1 MADCLFCS
9 IIAGEIPSKKVY
21 EDEWV
26 YAFEDISPV
35 APHHVLLIPKQ
46 HIASV
51 NEITAENS
59 AAVAKIYEAA
69 GKIAQQLGI
78 AEDGYRI
85 VTNCGRKGRSDGISS
100 AFPSDCGTGFA
111 VAAGLII
118 KKWTY
123 VHFFCVYFFWTIW

>member
-35 APHHVLLIPKQ
+35 APHHVLLIPKE

-78 AEDGYRI
+78 AQEGYRI
-85 VTNCGRKGRSDGISS
+85 VTNCGEKAGQTVFHLHFHLIAGRDLQWPPG
-100 AFPSDCGTGFA
+100 
-111 VAAGLII
+111 
-118 KKWTY
+118 
-123 VHFFCVYFFWTIW
+123 

>member
-59 AAVAKIYEAA
+59 AAVAKIYEVA

-78 AEDGYRI
+78 AENGYRI
-85 VTNCGRKGRSDGISS
+85 VTNCGEKAGQTVFHLHFHLIAGRDLQWPPG
-100 AFPSDCGTGFA
+100 
-111 VAAGLII
+111 
-118 KKWTY
+118 
-123 VHFFCVYFFWTIW
+123 

>member
-1 MADCLFCS
+1 MTDCLFCK

-51 NEITAENS
+51 NEITEGNS

-85 VTNCGRKGRSDGISS
+85 VTNCGEKAGQTVFHLHFHLIAGRDLQWPPG
-100 AFPSDCGTGFA
+100 
-111 VAAGLII
+111 
-118 KKWTY
+118 
-123 VHFFCVYFFWTIW
+123 